1 MSARLAGRRIAIT
14 GAASGIGLETA
25 RVCARH
31 GARVA
36 LLDVNTAAA
45 TEAAKAIPGSIAIAT
60 DVTKEESVDKAF
72 AEAVRVLGGLDGL
85 VVSAG
90 VDLMA
95 PVGEMTLA
103 QWQRLMDINL
113 TGAFLACRAALPA
126 LKASKQ
132 GSVVLISSGAGLR
145 PLARRTAY
153 CASKAG
159 LVMLAKTL
167 AIEAAPEVRVN
178 AVCPGAVDTP
188 LFRWSVGQGEVTQSM
203 EAVKQRYVLERI
215 AEPVEIANAILF
227 LLSNESS
234 YITGSALAVDA
245 GRSFH

>member
-1 MSARLAGRRIAIT
+1 MSRLAGRRIAIT

-25 RVCARH
+25 RVCAQQ

-36 LLDVNTAAA
+36 LLDVNAAA
-45 TEAAKAIPGSIAIAT
+45 AREAAKAIAGAVAIAT
-60 DVTKEESVDKAF
+60 DVTQEESVDAAF
-72 AEAVRVLGGLDGL
+72 AEATRSMGGLDGL

-113 TGAFLACRAALPA
+113 TGAFLACRAALPG

-132 GSVVLISSGAGLR
+132 GSAVLISSGAGLR

-227 LLSNESS
+227 LLSHESS

>member
-36 LLDVNTAAA
+36 LLDIDAGAAQAAAA
-45 TEAAKAIPGSIAIAT
+45 TIPGSIAIAT
-60 DVTKEESVDKAF
+60 DVTQEASVEAAF
-72 AEAVRVLGGLDGL
+72 ASAVKTFGGLDGL

-90 VDLMA
+90 IDLMA
-95 PVGEMTLA
+95 PVEAMTLA
-103 QWQRLMDINL
+103 QWQRLMDVNL
-113 TGAFLACRAALPA
+113 TGAFLACRAAMPA
-126 LKASKQ
+126 LKASGKAS
-132 GSVVLISSGAGLR
+132 GVLISSGAGLR

-167 AIEAAPEVRVN
+167 AIEAAPAVRFN

-215 AEPVEIANAILF
+215 AEPIEIANAILF
-227 LLSNESS
+227 LLGDESS

>member
-1 MSARLAGRRIAIT
+1 MSRLAGRRIAIT

-25 RVCARH
+25 RVCAQH

-36 LLDVNTAAA
+36 LLDVNAAAA
-45 TEAAKAIPGSIAIAT
+45 TAAAKAIPGALAVAM
-60 DVTKEESVDKAF
+60 DVTKEESVDKGF
-72 AEAVRVLGGLDGL
+72 AEALRGLGGLDGL

-95 PVGEMTLA
+95 PIGEMTLA

-126 LKASKQ
+126 LKASKR
-132 GSVVLISSGAGLR
+132 GSGVLISSGAGLR

-159 LVMLAKTL
+159 MVMLAKTL
-167 AIEAAPEVRVN
+167 AIEAAPEVRFN

-188 LFRWSVGQGEVTQSM
+188 LFRWSIGQGEVTQSM

-234 YITGSALAVDA
+234 YVTGSTLAVDA

>member
-1 MSARLAGRRIAIT
+1 MTGRLAGRRIAVT

-25 RVCARH
+25 RLFAAE

-36 LLDVNTAAA
+36 LLDRDAIANARAAA
-45 TEAAKAIPGSIAIAT
+45 AIAGSLAVT
-60 DVTKEESVDKAF
+60 VDVADERQVERGF
-72 AEAVRVLGGLDGL
+72 GEATSALGGLDGL

-90 VDLMA
+90 IDMMA
-95 PVGEMTLA
+95 TVGDMRLA
-103 QWQRLMDINL
+103 DWRRLMSINL
-113 TGAFLACRAALPA
+113 DGAFLCCRAALPA
-126 LKASKQ
+126 LREAGRS
-132 GSVVLISSGAGLR
+132 SVVLVSSGAGLR

-159 LVMLAKTL
+159 LVMLGKTL
-167 AIEAAPEVRVN
+167 AIEAAPQVRVN

-215 AEPVEIANAILF
+215 AEPIEIANAILF
-227 LLSNESS
+227 LISHESS
-234 YITGSALAVDA
+234 YVTGSALAVDA